1 MDQIRE
7 LVQPATF
14 VSEGKY
20 FWLEGRERGRQQEM
34 TPVRF
39 SSYDPCPAFVIVT
52 TEIGKKHRCPREAV
66 YADSVQRQ

>member
-1 MDQIRE
+1 
-7 LVQPATF
+7 
-14 VSEGKY
+14 
-20 FWLEGRERGRQQEM
+20 M

-66 YADSVQRQ
+66 YADPVQRQ